1 MLLTLQSRMATA
13 SGNRASM
20 AETYSRKSDL
30 KVVGC
35 GVLMGAA
42 DIVPGVSGGTV
53 ALVLGIYHRLVT
65 AISHVDGT
73 ALRMVAQRRFKEAA
87 EHVDLRF
94 LITLA
99 IGIGTGIGGL
109 AFLMHYLLEHQL
121 QYTFAVFSGLILGSG
136 ILVGRS
142 IPEWN
147 GLTVLSVVA
156 GVAFAS
162 IIVGFES
169 LQHPP
174 DTHWYL
180 FLCGVIGIC
189 AMILP
194 GISGSFILLILGRY
208 DDVTG
213 LVRSMLKGDL
223 SPETLFS
230 VAVFGAGCVCGLL
243 AFSRVLRWLLS
254 RHTTVTLAVL
264 CGFMIGS
271 LRRIW
276 PFKLDLTPHET
287 KFKFKQFENYWPATF
302 DGETLLTIGL
312 GLAALAAVVS
322 LEVIS
327 RSRRSS
333 ASERQG

>member
-1 MLLTLQSRMATA
+1 MAD
-13 SGNRASM
+13 SNSF
-20 AETYSRKSDL
+20 KPDL
-30 KVVGC
+30 RIAGC
-35 GVLMGAA
+35 GLLMGAA

-73 ALRMVAQRRFKEAA
+73 AARLVLQRRFKEAA
-87 EHVDLRF
+87 NHVDLRF
-94 LITLA
+94 LTSLA

-121 QYTFAVFSGLILGSG
+121 QFTFAVFSGLILGSG

-142 IPEWN
+142 IPVWN
-147 GLTVLSVVA
+147 GLTVLSGVA
-156 GVAFAS
+156 GLVFAWWV
-162 IIVGFES
+162 VGLDS

-180 FLCGVIGIC
+180 FLCGLIGIC

-223 SPETLFS
+223 SSETLIA
-230 VAVFGAGCVCGLL
+230 VVVFGTGCVCGLL
-243 AFSRVLRWLLS
+243 AFSRVLRWLLG
-254 RHTTVTLAVL
+254 RHTAVTLATL
-264 CGFMIGS
+264 CGFMVGS

-276 PFKLDLTPHET
+276 PFKIDLTPDET
-287 KFKFKQFENYWPATF
+287 KFKLKQFENHWPTTF
-302 DGETLLTIGL
+302 DGQTLLTIGL
-312 GLAALAAVVS
+312 AIVALLAVVS
-322 LEVIS
+322 LEAIS
-327 RSRRSS
+327 RRRRS
-333 ASERQG
+333 AAV

>member
-1 MLLTLQSRMATA
+1 MTDSN
-13 SGNRASM
+13 SF
-20 AETYSRKSDL
+20 KPDL
-30 KVVGC
+30 KIAGC

-73 ALRMVAQRRFKEAA
+73 ALRLIAQRRFKDAA

-94 LITLA
+94 LIALA
-99 IGIGTGIGGL
+99 AGIGTGIGGL

-142 IPEWN
+142 IPTWN
-147 GLTVLSVVA
+147 GLTVLSAIA
-156 GVAFAS
+156 GVVFAWFV
-162 IIVGFES
+162 VGLES

-174 DTHWYL
+174 DTRWYL

-223 SPETLFS
+223 SPETLIS
-230 VAVFGAGCVCGLL
+230 VAVFGTGCVCGLL
-243 AFSRVLRWLLS
+243 AFSRVLRWLLG
-254 RHTTVTLAVL
+254 RHTAVTLSTL
-264 CGFMIGS
+264 CGFMVGS

-276 PFKLDLTPHET
+276 PFKIDLTPDET
-287 KFKFKQFENYWPATF
+287 KFKLKQFENHWPTTL
-302 DGETLLTIGL
+302 DGETMLTIVL
-312 GLAALAAVVS
+312 ALAALAAVVS
-322 LEVIS
+322 LEAIS
-327 RSRRSS
+327 GRGRATTAGS
-333 ASERQG
+333 QD